1 MTEAAR
7 SYLLE
12 MGEAL
17 GKLKAAVRSLG
28 IGKVV
33 QIEESLSIPGIIVTA
48 DGQEKPYFLSTTHK
62 SPLAVVEDGKQ
73 LLTQLAEPN
82 PLERYRI
89 YYDLTYAQLGER
101 LGFSS
106 QLTFQYCRNVNSPS
120 QPRREQIAKAT
131 KDMVPKDAAWP
142 LEPRGKGGRP
152 LGSKNKKPKSKPAAE

>member
-7 SYLLE
+7 LYLLE

-17 GKLKAAVRSLG
+17 GELKAAVRSLG

-101 LGFSS
+101 LGFRGVMPC
-106 QLTFQYCRNVNSPS
+106 QPS
-120 QPRREQIAKAT
+120 
-131 KDMVPKDAAWP
+131 
-142 LEPRGKGGRP
+142 
-152 LGSKNKKPKSKPAAE
+152 